1 MNIKVALGCI
11 SVSAALAF
19 WACADGEV
27 ITADASEEVALQ
39 QVLHNR
45 VTVEEAIASCNG
57 NEACV
62 AEMTDAPAADAP
74 DSPKDEGAP
83 DNAESSASA
92 DNGSSLPGTNPGADN
107 DPVITPSS
115 PSVTPDVPVTPVT
128 PTTSSASVTP
138 VSSAS
143 QGGGQSSA
151 STPTTSSASTPK
163 SSASGG
169 GSGGKECPTTG
180 TAVVLEY
187 NGDMTEL
194 SAGTYKLTSNNQ
206 WSGKLRCKADENVTV
221 QVDCADATVTTSLS
235 TIGDAAPTGQN
246 SVILVVPTG
255 KKISCHTNW

>member
-74 DSPKDEGAP
+74 DSPKDEGSP

-92 DNGSSLPGTNPGADN
+92 DNGSSLPGTNPGAGD
-107 DPVITPSS
+107 DPVVTPSS
-115 PSVTPDVPVTPVT
+115 PSVVPDVPVTPVT

-163 SSASGG
+163 SSASAIPTDCEDVSLTYQGAEVEFKA
-169 GSGGKECPTTG
+169 GSCYSVKCSKGELVCKTKDGSSGQFE
-180 TAVVLEY
+180 L
-187 NGDMTEL
+187 NGI
-194 SAGTYKLTSNNQ
+194 SVAANPAYWGS
-206 WSGKLRCKADENVTV
+206 SGKCGVVSTSKDLVCKNDY
-221 QVDCADATVTTSLS
+221 
-235 TIGDAAPTGQN
+235 
-246 SVILVVPTG
+246 
-255 KKISCHTNW
+255 